1 MSKTETRVSSLNDGA
16 VELTTNRLN
25 FIYNDIG
32 NSGYAS
38 MTLDAVASCAV
49 GHRADQN
56 ALRAGVALLVIGVLL
71 RIIWGYSGNEISNI
85 AFLVGIILIALFFLL
100 RKTVLQIESTGGKVF
115 IVSFGGDSEAVV
127 TGFIKE
133 INTTKLKYL
142 HNMQTNA
149 TTTDSA

>member
-1 MSKTETRVSSLNDGA
+1 MSNTETRVSSLNDGA
-16 VELTTNRLN
+16 VELTTHRLN
-25 FIYNDIG
+25 FIYNDIS

-71 RIIWGYSGNEISNI
+71 LISRNEISNI
-85 AFLVGIILIALFFLL
+85 AFLIGIILIALFFLL

-149 TTTDSA
+149 TTTDGA